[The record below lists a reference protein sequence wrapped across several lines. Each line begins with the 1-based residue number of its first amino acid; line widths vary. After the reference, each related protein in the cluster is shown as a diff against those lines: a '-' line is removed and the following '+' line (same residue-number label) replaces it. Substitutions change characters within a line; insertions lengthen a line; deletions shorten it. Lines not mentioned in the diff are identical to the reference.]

1 MKILIVN
8 QSDNSGGAAV
18 AAMRMALAM
27 QGAGAEVRMLVHMQ
41 NTSHDFVSTPYKSAF
56 YKHHAFFN
64 FALERFHFL
73 FHEKNKDVRFAFSSA
88 ITGHDITS
96 HPYFVWADVV
106 HLHWTN
112 FGLLSLGNLSKVFE
126 SGKKVVW
133 TMHDMWAFTGGCHYA
148 GSCRNY
154 IDTCGDCL
162 YLKRPAKHDLSAR
175 LLQRKIRIIAG
186 KKVAFVTPSNWL
198 KNIANTSAVLRNE
211 KIHHI
216 CNTLDME
223 FFTPGDKS
231 VARANLGIQSQKKL
245 ILFGAMSVKDKR
257 KGFEYLHEALLKLS
271 TQFPESVN
279 EYALLVFGK
288 SNPEMFAQIPYEI
301 INLTYLSTPDKIR
314 DAYRSADVF
323 VIPSVEDN
331 LPNTIVEAHACG
343 IPVVGFRLAG
353 IEEMIVHQSTGFLAE
368 GLSSLSLAN
377 GIHWVLSEADIR
389 MLQLN
394 ARQYAVQNY
403 HPSVIVP
410 RMLELY
416 QSLL

>member
-133 TMHDMWAFTGGCHYA
+133 TMHDIRYMRRLSVLEA
-148 GSCRNY
+148 SCKTRFVG
-154 IDTCGDCL
+154 T
-162 YLKRPAKHDLSAR
+162 PAATQNPHHCWQKGR
-175 LLQRKIRIIAG
+175 LCY
-186 KKVAFVTPSNWL
+186 T
-198 KNIANTSAVLRNE
+198 
-211 KIHHI
+211 
-216 CNTLDME
+216 
-223 FFTPGDKS
+223 
-231 VARANLGIQSQKKL
+231 
-245 ILFGAMSVKDKR
+245 
-257 KGFEYLHEALLKLS
+257 
-271 TQFPESVN
+271 
-279 EYALLVFGK
+279 
-288 SNPEMFAQIPYEI
+288 
-301 INLTYLSTPDKIR
+301 
-314 DAYRSADVF
+314 
-323 VIPSVEDN
+323 
-331 LPNTIVEAHACG
+331 
-343 IPVVGFRLAG
+343 
-353 IEEMIVHQSTGFLAE
+353 
-368 GLSSLSLAN
+368 
-377 GIHWVLSEADIR
+377 
-389 MLQLN
+389 
-394 ARQYAVQNY
+394 
-403 HPSVIVP
+403 
-410 RMLELY
+410 
-416 QSLL
+416 